1 MFINYFQ
8 YKKNGLLTI
17 YIFFKNFLLRMK
29 IYIYIFSKLE
39 TCLANWD
46 KKVE

>member
-8 YKKNGLLTI
+8 YKKKWFVNYI

-29 IYIYIFSKLE
+29 IYIYFFKIRNMFG
-39 TCLANWD
+39 
-46 KKVE
+46 